1 MENVTVTLTGKGME
15 EVRELRLQIV
25 VAATVN
31 VDAKTAR
38 RQVTSWLVSEV
49 GNMLVGEMP
58 QLVIGER
65 TLWRVPVVL
74 TSSVAGTVGEVDTMD
89 VDAGSG
95 ELLVSEQIRERILN
109 HVKTLAG
116 STLPPVA

>member
-38 RQVTSWLVSEV
+38 RQVTAWLASEV

-74 TSSVAGTVGEVDTMD
+74 TSSNAGTVGEVDTVD

-95 ELLVSEQIRERILN
+95 ELLVSEQIHERILA
-109 HVKTLAG
+109 HVKAIAG
-116 STLPPVA
+116 PSSPPVA